1 MSSKSSKVSHA
12 VNGKIA
18 DKIPEEIE
26 MEIDDD
32 VLDEIAVE
40 IAGDAPREF
49 TVDATTAGQRLDQFL
64 VHSLPDV
71 SRSRV
76 QQWIERG
83 QVLVNGASL
92 KASWKVRAGEQ
103 IRVVGDLSP
112 EPLRA
117 VAENIPLDVVFEDEH
132 LAVIHKPAG
141 MMVHAGSGAT
151 EDARSRGTLVNA
163 LLHYFG
169 TLDALSS
176 ISGPIRPGI
185 VHRLDK
191 QTSGLI
197 LVAKHDNAHRHLAAM
212 FADRHIEKTYIAL
225 VHGHVERE
233 KGTIDASISRD
244 RVHRTRMTTRRTIGR
259 TAISHYVVQERITGA
274 FGKFSLLEVRIETGR
289 THQIRVH
296 LSSIGHPVVGDTLYG
311 APKDVLPVVT
321 NAPKSGKAATPRARR
336 TPVVP
341 TESFTLERN
350 FLHAAKLK
358 LKHPETGEP
367 LQFAAPL
374 PEELTAVLQRLRGA
388 VPDIKAAASKAAGS
402 KKSGSA
408 GTI

>member
-1 MSSKSSKVSHA
+1 MASES
-12 VNGKIA
+12 
-18 DKIPEEIE
+18 PEFFDPATAREIS
-26 MEIDDD
+26 
-32 VLDEIAVE
+32 
-40 IAGDAPREF
+40 
-49 TVDATTAGQRLDQFL
+49 VDADAVGQRLDQFL
-64 VHSLPDV
+64 VQHLPDV

-83 QVLVNGASL
+83 QVQVNGASV
-92 KASWKVRAGEQ
+92 KASWKVRVGEQ
-103 IRVVGDLSP
+103 VSVVGDLSP

-117 VAENIPLDVVFEDEH
+117 VAEDIPLDIVYEDEH

-169 TLDALSS
+169 NLDALSS

-233 KGTIDASISRD
+233 KGTIDASIRRD
-244 RVHRTRMTTRRTIGR
+244 RVHRTRMTTRRSGGR
-259 TAISHYVVQERITGA
+259 SAISHYRVQERITGA
-274 FGKFSLLEVRIETGR
+274 FGKFTLLEVRIETGR

-311 APKDVLPVVT
+311 APEHVSPVAT
-321 NAPKSGKAATPRARR
+321 LAPKSGKAATPRARR
-336 TPVVP
+336 QPAHSP
-341 TESFTLERN
+341 ESFTLNRN
-350 FLHAAKLK
+350 FLHAAQLRF
-358 LKHPETGEP
+358 LHPETGKQME
-367 LQFAAPL
+367 FRVPL
-374 PEELTAVLQRLRGA
+374 PADLAATLQHIR
-388 VPDIKAAASKAAGS
+388 ASTPLGITD
-402 KKSGSA
+402 
-408 GTI
+408 TI